1 MPTKE
6 KSTFSHFFKEDAET
20 IQGVLSGTNG
30 QQILDKVGTA
40 TKEVFPKISNS
51 KEVSEDELNAQ
62 WRTLRS
68 FFRNGNNSS
77 KLADG
82 LSPVIMA
89 PLYTNQ
95 LVGTD
100 FPVWVADENFEGDG
114 ELCLSLKEILIQ
126 SLNEIAPKEE
136 DAHILKENIDRII
149 HIANKQLADKKPQ
162 LFSSASI
169 QILDELES
177 QLEVS
182 GDEVTGFNSSLKNLK
197 KILPANGAL
206 LPYSNNIS
214 FQIME
219 SAMIATHGQ
228 SRKKL
233 AYDVSQLKCRLN
245 DLLRVER
252 EKNPGKTGSEKTKD
266 SYKFAESLVNFDE
279 ISSLSPNAGS
289 ESMGEERVQRITK
302 VVKGLEEAESIL
314 KQNSFLFVD
323 EILHNNKNIDWKN
336 LFGNAKVEVYKNGN
350 GCDAVSTCFNKNI
363 TAWTN
368 LYTSMRIGELEF
380 KSSYQADVHDDFF
393 AHFSWENFSTEEL
406 NNCPHFVL
414 IADDVQLFETELSKL
429 STVFSKNIPVKIA
442 AVKRDN
448 YGTETG
454 LHSQTELG
462 ALMLSHKNIY
472 VAQSTSITPKYLF
485 DGFATGLN
493 SFAPAF
499 FNVLNVDEK
508 MHENPYLWTS
518 ASVESRDFPS
528 FTFNGILGTSWGSR
542 FEVESNPQA
551 KLQCPIHK
559 LTVVNKDGEKV
570 EMNFPFTFADQAVL
584 NPAYHQYFMLV
595 NSAYWNDNLIA
606 LTDYMINSV
615 EENIGKVPFIWMMDA
630 TNELHKIAVSWPVVL
645 ATQERLDFWRFLQE
659 NSGINNY
666 HVAQAV
672 NEVKAE
678 MQESSNKELEQL
690 KEAHEIEI
698 QGIREEEAGKVMENL
713 TSVLLNLDTSNIV
726 STSTPVVRSSPNT
739 EAAAGV
745 NEAAVEDAP
754 IEEESMLSNDPYI
767 DTALCTSC
775 NECTNMNGQLF
786 NYNGDKMAFIADAKA
801 GTFKE
806 LVEAAELCP
815 VGIIHPGAPLNPDE
829 ADLDDLVERA
839 EKFN

>member
-40 TKEVFPKISNS
+40 TKEVFPKISSS

-89 PLYTNQ
+89 PLYTNK

-136 DAHILKENIDRII
+136 DAHILKENIDRIV

-169 QILDELES
+169 QILGELES

-197 KILPANGAL
+197 KILPANGVL

-219 SAMIATHGQ
+219 SAMIATHSQ

-233 AYDVSQLKCRLN
+233 VYDVSQLKCRLN

-485 DGFATGLN
+485 NGFATGLN

-570 EMNFPFTFADQAVL
+570 EMDFPFTFADQAIL
-584 NPAYHQYFMLV
+584 NPAYHQFFMNV

-606 LTDYMINSV
+606 LTDYMVNSV

-630 TNELHKIAVSWPVVL
+630 TNELHKVAVSWPVVL

-754 IEEESMLSNDPYI
+754 VEEESMLSNDPYI

-775 NECTNMNGQLF
+775 NECTNMNGKLF